1 MAVNQATVEMIQFH
15 YQVLR
20 YQPDKVGE
28 EFMNLGVV
36 VFAPDTRELRFK
48 YLDSIKR
55 LSAFFPAGN
64 NVYIKGLVRSLADS
78 LSEAERQRGQVL
90 EPVAHNELASLT
102 LSLLPGT
109 DSALYFSEARS
120 GLDTDLDNALDALFD
135 RMVTRYEHA
144 QEQSVTDKDVWGKV
158 YRKYFREFG
167 IEDKLTKK
175 KVKTPKE
182 SFTFDR
188 TWQNSHLNC
197 LETVNFDLKYDSSIK
212 DKVHRWFGK
221 LTLLGQASED
231 LHIYLLSQ
239 LPKDPEQRKFVQD
252 ILAEA
257 QRENMKVDVVDET
270 KAALRVKE
278 LADEINHHG

>member
-1 MAVNQATVEMIQFH
+1 MITYH

-48 YLDSIKR
+48 YLDSVKR

-64 NVYIKGLVRSLADS
+64 NVYIKGLVRSLVERLA
-78 LSEAERQRGQVL
+78 EAERQRVEEL
-90 EPVAHNELASLT
+90 ELNTHRELESITA
-102 LSLLPGT
+102 SLLPGP
-109 DSALYFSEARS
+109 DSALYFSAKRT
-120 GLDTDLDNALDALFD
+120 GLDTDLEQAVDTLFD
-135 RMVTRYEHA
+135 RMVTRYEQVQDHT
-144 QEQSVTDKDVWGKV
+144 VTDKEVWSKL
-158 YRKYFREFG
+158 YRQYFQEFG
-167 IEDKLTKK
+167 IEDKLSKR

-188 TWQNSHLNC
+188 TWQNGHLNC
-197 LETVNFDLKYDSSIK
+197 IETVNFDLRHDSSLK
-212 DKVHRWFGK
+212 DKVYRWFGK

-239 LPKDPEQRKFVQD
+239 LPKDPEQRKFVKD

-257 QRENMKVDVVDET
+257 QKEHLKVDVVDET
-270 KAALRVKE
+270 KAAIKIKE
-278 LADEINHHG
+278 LAEEIKGHQAS

>member
-1 MAVNQATVEMIQFH
+1 MITFH

-36 VFAPDTRELRFK
+36 VLAPDTGEVRFK
-48 YLDSIKR
+48 YLDSVKR

-64 NVYIKGLVRSLADS
+64 NVYIKGLVRSLAEN
-78 LSEAERQRGQVL
+78 LSGDDKQREHKGL
-90 EPVAHNELASLT
+90 RELTA
-102 LSLLPGT
+102 SLLPSV
-109 DSALYFSEARS
+109 DSALYFSESRS
-120 GLDTDLDNALDALFD
+120 GLDTDLETALDALYD
-135 RMVTRYEHA
+135 RMVTRYEQA
-144 QEQSVTDKDVWGKV
+144 QDQGISDKAVWGKV
-158 YRKYFREFG
+158 YKKYFREFG
-167 IEDKLTKK
+167 IEDKLIKK

-182 SFTFDR
+182 SFTFER
-188 TWQNSHLNC
+188 TWQNGHLNC

-239 LPKDPEQRKFVQD
+239 LPKEPAQRKFVRD

-257 QRENMKVDVVDET
+257 QREHLRVDVVDET
-270 KAALRVKE
+270 KAALKVKE
-278 LADEINHHG
+278 LADEIKGHEAA

>member
-1 MAVNQATVEMIQFH
+1 MITFH

-28 EFMNLGVV
+28 EFMNLGVL
-36 VFAPDTRELRFK
+36 VFAPETRELRFK
-48 YLDSIKR
+48 YLDSVKR

-64 NVYIKGLVRSLADS
+64 NVYIKSLVRSLAES
-78 LSEAERQRGQVL
+78 IARAERQRVKELDFTVHKDL
-90 EPVAHNELASLT
+90 ESLT
-102 LSLLPGT
+102 RSLIPGS

-120 GLDTDLDNALDALFD
+120 GLDADLGTALDALFQ
-135 RMVTRYEHA
+135 RMVTRYEP
-144 QEQSVTDKDVWGKV
+144 EQDQSISDKEVWGRV
-158 YRKYFREFG
+158 YRSYFRKFG
-167 IEDKLTKK
+167 IEDKFTKK
-175 KVKTPKE
+175 KVQTPKE

-188 TWQNSHLNC
+188 TWQNGRLNC

-231 LHIYLLSQ
+231 LRIFLLSQ
-239 LPKDPEQRKFVQD
+239 LPKDPEQRKFIRD

-257 QRENMKVDVVDET
+257 EKKNMQVELVDES
-270 KAALRVKE
+270 KAAQRVKQ
-278 LADEINHHG
+278 LADEIMSHG